1 MDLKKMT
8 LLCPCLFGLESILSF
23 EIKKIG
29 GQNIRTTD
37 GRVLFEGD
45 LSMVARANL
54 WLRTAERVGIV
65 MGSFR
70 AETFTQLFDGTAGL
84 PWEDLIGE
92 DDKFPVKGSSI
103 NSKLASIPDCQ
114 SIVKRAIVRRFEKVY
129 GKTRYAE
136 TGAKYQVQFFL
147 HKDIVTLVIDTSGA
161 GLHKRGYRLN
171 ANEAPIKETLAA
183 GIIDLARVRSD
194 SLVCDPMCGSGT
206 LVIEAALKALNIAPG
221 IRRRFAA
228 QEWKC
233 FQNSIFDEIRRE
245 ANTLVRRDANFLA
258 YAYDSDSESVRLTRE
273 NAARAGVAA
282 RIKVRQTDVCDFTP
296 PDQGCIVITNP
307 PYGERML
314 EQDEAKELCRT
325 LGGVFVPRDDM
336 SYYIISPAED
346 FEEMFARKAIR
357 RRKLY
362 NGMIRCN
369 LFMYFNQRK
378 ETARAAAAPEA
389 GKESGGVSPNLQE

>member
-45 LSMVARANL
+45 LSMVAKANI

-70 AETFTQLFDGTAGL
+70 AETFTQLFDGTAEL

-206 LVIEAALKALNIAPG
+206 LVIEAALRALNIAPG

-233 FQNSIFDEIRRE
+233 FQNTIFDEIRRE

-282 RIKVRQTDVCDFTP
+282 RVKVRQADVSAFTP

-389 GKESGGVSPNLQE
+389 GKESGAVSPNLQE

>member
-29 GQNIRTTD
+29 GQSIRTTD

-70 AETFTQLFDGTAGL
+70 AETFTQLFDGTAEL

-103 NSKLASIPDCQ
+103 NSKLSSIPDCQ

-129 GKTRYAE
+129 GKTQYAE

-183 GIIDLARVRSD
+183 GMIDLARVRSD
-194 SLVCDPMCGSGT
+194 SLVCDPLCGSGT
-206 LVIEAALKALNIAPG
+206 LVIEAALRALNIAPG

-233 FQNSIFDEIRRE
+233 FKNSIFDDIRRE

-258 YAYDSDSESVRLTRE
+258 YAYDNDPESVRLTKE

-282 RIKVRQTDVCDFTP
+282 RVKVRQADVSTFTP

-307 PYGERML
+307 PYGERMM

-325 LGGVFVPRDDM
+325 LGGVFIPRDDM

>member
-70 AETFTQLFDGTAGL
+70 AETFTQLFDGTAEL

-206 LVIEAALKALNIAPG
+206 LVIEAALRALNIAPG

-233 FQNSIFDEIRRE
+233 FQNTIFDEIRRE

-258 YAYDSDSESVRLTRE
+258 YAYDSDPESVRLTRE

-282 RIKVRQTDVCDFTP
+282 RIKVRQTDVSDFTP

-389 GKESGGVSPNLQE
+389 GKESGAVSPNLQE

>member
-1 MDLKKMT
+1 MDLRKMT
-8 LLCPCLFGLESILSF
+8 LTCPCLFGLESILSF
-23 EIKKIG
+23 EIKKLG

-37 GRVLFEGD
+37 GRVTFEGD
-45 LSMVARANL
+45 LVMVAKANL

-70 AETFTQLFDGTAGL
+70 AETFTQLFDGTAEL
-84 PWEDLIGE
+84 PWEGLIGV
-92 DDKFPVKGSSI
+92 DDKFPVKGASI
-103 NSKLASIPDCQ
+103 NSKLTSIPDCQ

-129 GKTRYAE
+129 HKTQFAE
-136 TGAKYQVQFFL
+136 TGARYQVQFFL

-161 GLHKRGYRLN
+161 GLHKRGYRLK

-183 GIIDLARVRSD
+183 GMIDLARVRSD
-194 SLVCDPMCGSGT
+194 SIVCDPMCGSGT
-206 LVIEAALKALNIAPG
+206 LVIEAALRAMNIAPG

-228 QEWKC
+228 QEWAC
-233 FQNSIFDEIRRE
+233 FQNDIFDDVRRE

-258 YAYDSDSESVRLTRE
+258 YAADSDPEAVRLTRE

-282 RIKVRQTDVCDFTP
+282 RIKARVADLGSFTP
-296 PDQGCIVITNP
+296 PEGGCIVITNP
-307 PYGERML
+307 PYGERMMAQ
-314 EQDEAKELCRT
+314 EEAKELCRAM
-325 LGGVFVPRDDM
+325 GGVFVPRDDV

-346 FEEMFARKAIR
+346 FEEMFTRKAIR

-362 NGMIRCN
+362 NGMIKCN
-369 LFMYFNQRK
+369 LFMYFNQRQ

-389 GKESGGVSPNLQE
+389 DSDKGAVSPNLLE

>member
-1 MDLKKMT
+1 MDLKKLT

-23 EIKKIG
+23 EIKKLG

-45 LSMVARANL
+45 LDMVAKANL

-70 AETFTQLFDGTAGL
+70 AETFTQLFDATAEL
-84 PWEDLIGE
+84 PWETLIGE
-92 DDKFPVKGSSI
+92 TDKFPVKGSSI
-103 NSKLASIPDCQ
+103 NSKLASVPDCQ

-129 GKTRYAE
+129 GKSQYPE

-161 GLHKRGYRLN
+161 GLHKRGYRLK

-206 LVIEAALKALNIAPG
+206 LVIEAALRAMNIAPG

-228 QEWKC
+228 QDWAC
-233 FQNSIFDEIRRE
+233 FRNAIFDDARRE
-245 ANTLVRRDANFLA
+245 ANTLVRRDAGFLA
-258 YAYDSDSESVRLTRE
+258 YAFDSDPAAVKLTRE

-282 RIKVRQTDVCDFTP
+282 RIKSRQADIGSFTP

-314 EQDEAKELCRT
+314 DQEEAKALCRT

-336 SYYIISPAED
+336 SYYIISPAEE
-346 FEEMFARKAIR
+346 FEEMFSRRAIR

-362 NGMIRCN
+362 NGMIKCN
-369 LFMYFNQRK
+369 LFMYFNQRQ
-378 ETARAAAAPEA
+378 ETARAAAAPE
-389 GKESGGVSPNLQE
+389 GGPQQG